1 MPTHVIDVSVAD
13 FATEVIERS
22 HEVPVVVDFWA
33 EWCGPCKVLGPTLER
48 LAEEGEGVWELAKVD
63 VDANQQLAM
72 QFGVQG
78 IPTVVAFKDGQPINR
93 FTGALPEA
101 QVREFVSGLAPSEM
115 DVAADRGYD
124 ALELGDAE
132 GAEAIWRA
140 VLDNQPGHEASGVGL
155 AGLLMDRGD
164 TDGALAVLA
173 TLAPTDAV
181 RQMQAAARLSSAGD
195 LDELRGAAETGD
207 SPAVIDYGRAL
218 AAAGR
223 YEEALEQLI
232 EVVGRREEETSEEA
246 RTTVIDLFELL
257 GPDNPTTTTYRR
269 KLASA
274 LF

>member
-1 MPTHVIDVSVAD
+1 MPTHVNDVSTAD
-13 FATEVIERS
+13 FATAVVERS

-48 LAEEGEGVWELAKVD
+48 LADEGGGTWELAKVD

-78 IPTVVAFKDGQPINR
+78 IPTVVAFKDGEAVNR

-101 QVREFVSGLAPSEM
+101 QVRDFVSSLAPSEM
-115 DVAADRGYD
+115 DLAVERGHQ
-124 ALELGDAE
+124 ALDMGDEA

-140 VLDNQPGHEASGVGL
+140 VLENEPGHDGAGIGL

-164 TDGALAVLA
+164 LEGALAVLA
-173 TLAPTDAV
+173 TMAPTEAV
-181 RQMQAAARLSSAGD
+181 RQMQAAARLSAAGD
-195 LDELRGAAETGD
+195 IESLEAAAAGGE
-207 SPAVIDYGRAL
+207 SQAMIDYGRAL

-223 YEEALEQLI
+223 YEESLDKLI
-232 EVVGRREEETSEEA
+232 DVVSRREDDTSEEA
-246 RTTVIDLFELL
+246 RTTVLDLFELL
-257 GPDNPTTTTYRR
+257 GPDNPVTTTYRR
-269 KLASA
+269 RLASA